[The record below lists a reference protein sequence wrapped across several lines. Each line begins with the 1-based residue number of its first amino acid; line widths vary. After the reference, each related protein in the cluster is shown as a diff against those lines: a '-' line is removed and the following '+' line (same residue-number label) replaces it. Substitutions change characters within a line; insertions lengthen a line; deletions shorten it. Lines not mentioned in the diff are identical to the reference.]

1 MDYIVMI
8 SNIYDWLYKFEGID
22 VNAIITAATGL
33 FGVFIGSIISYNFNK
48 KLSNNALKARIII
61 GRKNLI
67 FSKLYKELI
76 KIKKSLGSLP
86 KECFYF
92 ELDTNV
98 VDTSITNIKFRD
110 GFYFKR
116 NYYEKSSFIIWKEM
130 MDDIRKTQIP
140 KEVKEVMLKFEDT
153 IVSYFLSIDAY
164 EKNIKTNTNE
174 FKNILKEKYNI
185 SSNYDLNG
193 SVALDEAF
201 SKENYIPEYFKDYKV
216 EDNVALKLDLK
227 NFIDKSFDQKMIG
240 DIKNNFYEIKVSLNN
255 SLKVLDKLIQKIVDE
270 YEYGEIL

>member
-1 MDYIVMI
+1 MI
-8 SNIYDWLYKFEGID
+8 SSLYGWLYKFEGID

-76 KIKKSLGSLP
+76 KIKKSLDSLP

-92 ELDTNV
+92 ELNTNV
-98 VDTSITNIKFRD
+98 VDTSITNIKYRD

-116 NYYEKSSFIIWKEM
+116 EYYEKSSFIIWKEM

-140 KEVKEVMLKFEDT
+140 KEVKEAMLKFEET
-153 IVSYFLSIDAY
+153 IAAYFTSVENY
-164 EKNIKTNTNE
+164 GKNILTNTKE

-185 SSNYDLNG
+185 SSCYDLNG
-193 SVALDEAF
+193 NSAFDETF
-201 SKENYIPEYFKDYKV
+201 TKENYIPEYFKDYKA
-216 EDNVALKLDLK
+216 EDNEALKLDVK
-227 NFIDKSFDQKMIG
+227 NFIDKSFDQKMIN
-240 DIKNNFYEIKVSLNN
+240 DVKNNFYEIKVLLNN